1 MVACGTV
8 QGFATSLLDVA
19 DNLGRAVES
28 VRKSANADDDEVNPK
43 VLQSLLEGVEM
54 TDKQLMQ
61 VFLCPPVLRP
71 SLLQCLGN
79 SYGHCNLIL
88 NNYHLPKFW
97 TNAA

>member
-1 MVACGTV
+1 M

-28 VRKSANADDDEVNPK
+28 VRKSANADDAEVNPK

-61 VFLCPPVLRP
+61 VFFVIQSFVPVY
-71 SLLQCLGN
+71 LQCSGN
-79 SYGHCNLIL
+79 SCGQCNLIL
-88 NNYHLPKFW
+88 DDYHLSKCW
-97 TNAA
+97 TIAT